1 MYKVLIASLAALL
14 LLSIF
19 PAKFPK
25 PENRR
30 VQTDETKSVRRVDP
44 EIEGQS
50 ALAVDFSS
58 GEVIFSK
65 GPEQIRPLAS
75 LTKILSL
82 WILVERIGLDEEV
95 VISQTAVLAPEP
107 SRLNPGEAWRALGLF
122 SMAMVESS
130 NDAVYALFE
139 HAAKKHFFEKGFDE
153 STSRSWFLDLMDK
166 KTKFLGADSMRFY
179 DLAGLDLSE
188 DVSGA
193 YGSAAD
199 ILKIARASLVIQ
211 IWELSH
217 ASEVKTPDGKTY
229 ALRPTN
235 LLYAELPNLI
245 GAKTGFTDLAGGN
258 LLVILEYPL
267 GRPLGIVVL
276 GSSEQGRFEDV
287 KKIYEWIK
295 SKKPL

>member
-1 MYKVLIASLAALL
+1 MYKVLIVSSAALL
-14 LLSIF
+14 LLSVF

-25 PENRR
+25 SEDGRI
-30 VQTDETKSVRRVDP
+30 QAEETKSVRVADP

-65 GPEQIRPLAS
+65 NPEQIRPLAS

-82 WILVERIGLDEEV
+82 WILAEYIGPDEKV
-95 VISQTAVLAPEP
+95 VISPTAVLAPEP
-107 SRLNPGEAWRALGLF
+107 SRLNSGETWLARELF
-122 SMAMVESS
+122 IMAMVESS

-139 HAAKKHFFEKGFDE
+139 HAAKKHFFEKSFDE
-153 STSRSWFLDLMDK
+153 TASRAWFLDLMDK
-166 KTKFLGADSMRFY
+166 KAKSLGIDSMRFY
-179 DLAGLDLSE
+179 DLTGLDISE
-188 DVSGA
+188 DISGA
-193 YGSAAD
+193 YGSTED
-199 ILKIARASLVIQ
+199 ILKVARASLTTP
-211 IWELSH
+211 IWKLSH
-217 ASEVKTPDGKTY
+217 ASEVKAPDGNAY

-258 LLVILEYPL
+258 LLVIIEYPL

-276 GSSEQGRFEDV
+276 GSSEQGRFDDI

-295 SKKPL
+295 RR